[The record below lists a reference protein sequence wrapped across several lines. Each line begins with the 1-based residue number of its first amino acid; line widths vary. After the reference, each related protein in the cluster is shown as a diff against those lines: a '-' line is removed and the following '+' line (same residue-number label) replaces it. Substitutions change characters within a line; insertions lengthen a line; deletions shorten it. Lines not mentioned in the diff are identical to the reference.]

1 MLKVNVMK
9 NLPKMSLIML
19 SPSFWSVPDF
29 LVFRDLN
36 E

>member
-9 NLPKMSLIML
+9 MLPKMSLIML
-19 SPSFWSVPDF
+19 SPSFWSLIF